1 MKNKI
6 TGVSCI
12 LFFIFLLKM
21 KNGKQVLYFI
31 FCFFVKMKNERKN
44 LKLRVKYRQNIKK
57 SALLNFHFH
66 FCIGNE
72 NKYSILNF
80 VFQFIMK
87 MKWHF
92 GYTDYHG
99 LDQKSI
105 TEIKKKRYFQLMDM
119 ICLINDRFSFF
130 IIQKYNLSEIY
141 C

>member
-1 MKNKI
+1 
-6 TGVSCI
+6 
-12 LFFIFLLKM
+12 
-21 KNGKQVLYFI
+21 
-31 FCFFVKMKNERKN
+31 MKNERKN

-99 LDQKSI
+99 LDQKGI
-105 TEIKKKRYFQLMDM
+105 TEIKKKEIFSVNGYDM
-119 ICLINDRFSFF
+119 PYKR
-130 IIQKYNLSEIY
+130 
-141 C
+141 